1 MHFSEKTL
9 TAKCHVLVSM
19 AIRAASHWYEKRC
32 GRIAFVASSAA
43 IDAST
48 TFKQEPDRPH
58 HSEKAFLQQQIIH
71 PESTPKKVSLV
82 ETTL

>member
-1 MHFSEKTL
+1 MHFLEKTL

-19 AIRAASHWYEKRC
+19 AIRVASHWYEKRC

-48 TFKQEPDRPH
+48 AFKQEPDRPH
-58 HSEKAFLQQQIIH
+58 QSEKAFSQQQIIH
-71 PESTPKKVSLV
+71 PEGPSKKVNFT
-82 ETTL
+82 EITR